1 MKLLILGLGAIG
13 QRHVR
18 AAKRIKPDLNVLAL
32 RSKKGLDV
40 SIDDN
45 LCVSQSNLPISAD
58 LGIDETE
65 SIAYA
70 REFSASHL
78 IDSRIPSLHL
88 HGLGQFIDKQTKILV
103 EKPLSSLPSYKLE
116 ELLLHERIVKNN
128 IFVGY
133 HLLGSSSVRKLR
145 DYLSS
150 HTPLRYSLIHNEH
163 IAHMQPFRSIDSMH
177 ESKMSLSGGIQYSFS
192 HGLQLVNHL
201 FGKSTLNW
209 RDPSVI
215 KLPKLDSTDIFPV
228 EHFGLLHSNFGN
240 DIYGTIDLAFDSHQ
254 PRFELSVFCVG
265 STFVLDLISNS
276 VSVWVGHKKVDEDS
290 YPGESKVK
298 LLEYQMKKFL
308 ALNSSHVTDQS
319 LCSYSDGLDCLS
331 ICEQLGQS
339 QG

>member
-228 EHFGLLHSNFGN
+228 QHFGLLHSNFGN

-254 PRFELSVFCVG
+254 PRFELSVFLCRFYICTG
-265 STFVLDLISNS
+265 
-276 VSVWVGHKKVDEDS
+276 
-290 YPGESKVK
+290 
-298 LLEYQMKKFL
+298 
-308 ALNSSHVTDQS
+308 LNF
-319 LCSYSDGLDCLS
+319 
-331 ICEQLGQS
+331 
-339 QG
+339 